1 MNCPFL
7 RLVEV
12 TKRYDD
18 RAVVQGLSLDITKSE
33 IVALVGP
40 SGCGKTTTL
49 RLVAGLESP
58 DEGEIWIEGVRVAS
72 AGKNLMSPSARRIG
86 FVFQDLALWPHLNI
100 ASSLEFVLA
109 SGGVPKRER
118 AVRIDDVLRLVR
130 IESLAKRYPHQLSGG
145 EQQRA
150 ALARALVGQPRLLL
164 LDEPMSSL
172 DDDMKAELLL
182 ELASLQQTLGITT
195 IYVTHGRSEA
205 STLAHRVA
213 FMSDGCILRTRTM
226 KGEGTNQ
233 EGISGKCTLFKKD

>member
-18 RAVVQGLSLDITKSE
+18 RAVVQRVSLDVTKGE
-33 IVALVGP
+33 IVALLGA

-72 AGKNLMSPSARRIG
+72 AGRNLVPPGGRGIG
-86 FVFQDLALWPHLNI
+86 FVFQDLALWPHLTI
-100 ASSLEFVLA
+100 KDSLDFVLG
-109 SGGVPKRER
+109 SGGMPKRER
-118 AVRIDDVLRLVR
+118 ASPIRETLRLTR
-130 IESLAKRYPHQLSGG
+130 IESFADSYPDRLSGG

-150 ALARALVGQPRLLL
+150 ALARALVCEPGLLL

-172 DDDMKAELLL
+172 DDDLKAELLI
-182 ELASLQQTLGITT
+182 ELASLQQSLGVTT
-195 IYVTHGRSEA
+195 IYVTHDRREA
-205 STLAHRVA
+205 ASLAHRVA
-213 FMSDGCILRTRTM
+213 FMSDGRVVGTGTLDPEAV
-226 KGEGTNQ
+226 GEQ
-233 EGISGKCTLFKKD
+233 FAQGK